1 MTSTLDKT
9 QQIPIVEEPAPRSV
23 APPPGPPRKPRQP
36 RWYPARAKRP
46 PMVPLDP
53 WRRSV
58 ALIAL
63 TVCGTLCWALLYI
76 LVLSGSEQARSQHK
90 LYATMRGELALA
102 TAPTGGLI
110 RPGTGVAVLTI
121 PKAGLFDE
129 VVVEGTTSGV
139 TRAGPGHL
147 RTSPLPGQV
156 GVSVIMGRAQAFG
169 APFANLRALHPGD
182 KIGVTTDQGNFVF
195 AVIDQRREGDPI
207 PDPLPDGKSRLT
219 LATSTG
225 GLTPNH
231 ALYVDADLQGTP
243 AIDPGGRPNT
253 LSPSENLLAGEGDT
267 LIYCELFLW
276 LQLLVVLSIAIPW
289 LRHKWGLW
297 QVWLVGTPALIAVVW
312 SASSTAVRLLPNVL

>member
-9 QQIPIVEEPAPRSV
+9 QQITPVDELPVPRD
-23 APPPGPPRKPRQP
+23 PTPPGPPRKPRQP
-36 RWYPARAKRP
+36 RWHPARAKRP
-46 PMVPLDP
+46 PMVPLEP
-53 WRRSV
+53 WRKSV
-58 ALIAL
+58 ALIAV
-63 TVCGTLCWALLYI
+63 TVCATLCWALLYI

-102 TAPTGGLI
+102 TAPVGGVI

-121 PKAGLFDE
+121 PRADVFDE
-129 VVVEGTTSGV
+129 VVVEGTTSGI

-147 RTSPLPGQV
+147 RTSPLPGQP
-156 GVSVIMGRAQAFG
+156 GVSVIIGRAEAFG
-169 APFANLRALHPGD
+169 APFAHLSALRVGD
-182 KIGVTTDQGNFVF
+182 KVGITTDQGNFVF
-195 AVIDQRREGDPI
+195 TVIDQRREGDPV
-207 PDPLPDGKSRLT
+207 PEPLADGKSRLT

-225 GLTPNH
+225 GLGPSH
-231 ALYVDADLQGTP
+231 AMYVDADLRGTP

-253 LSPSENLLAGEGDT
+253 LSPSENLLAGERDT

-276 LQLLVVLSIAIPW
+276 MQLLVLLAVGIPW

-312 SASSTAVRLLPNVL
+312 GASSTAVRLLPNVL